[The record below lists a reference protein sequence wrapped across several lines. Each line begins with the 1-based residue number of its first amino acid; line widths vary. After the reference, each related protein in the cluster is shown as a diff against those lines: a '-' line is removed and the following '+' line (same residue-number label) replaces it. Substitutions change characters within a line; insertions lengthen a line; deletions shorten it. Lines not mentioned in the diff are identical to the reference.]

1 MESLEFPNNKLI
13 ELKQNSQITN
23 DVLLFD
29 LV

>member
-1 MESLEFPNNKLI
+1 LEFPNNKLI
-13 ELKQNSQITN
+13 ELKQNIQITN